1 MRNHFTLENLQRAI
15 QNPRLIRRELIR
27 LASLPFN
34 HGYGYYTDRTLPE
47 SIDMMEK
54 DWDNLIILDACRCDY
69 FEDQHSFDKQAER
82 VVSPGKM
89 SWEFMEETF
98 LEDQF
103 HDTIYITSNPFA
115 SGLPEDTFFMSKY
128 LIDEWD
134 NEIGTIH
141 PEDVVN
147 TALQANEKYPN
158 KRLILHFMQPH
169 RPYLGATAEKLRER
183 VNLKGYRNEGDGLQI
198 WGAAKEKKVTVEEVR
213 RAYSESLDIVLDV
226 VSDFLNEING
236 KSVITADHGEMLGE
250 RVFPFTSR
258 VWGHSEGFST
268 PTLREVPWLEIEVKN
283 RREITESEPL
293 ETEET
298 LDENEI
304 KDRLEALGYVE

>member
-1 MRNHFTLENLQRAI
+1 MRNHFNIENFRRGLR
-15 QNPRLIRRELIR
+15 NPRLIRREVHR
-27 LASLPFN
+27 LLSLPFN
-34 HGYGYYTDRTLPE
+34 RGYGWYTDRGAE
-47 SIDMMEK
+47 SVNVMER
-54 DWDNLIILDACRCDY
+54 DWDNLLILDACRADY
-69 FEDQHSFDKQAER
+69 FEDQHDFEESAER

-89 SWEFMEETF
+89 SWEFMQETF
-98 LEDQF
+98 LEEQF

-115 SGLPEDTFFMSKY
+115 TRLPEDTFFKSEY

-134 NEIGTIH
+134 DKIGTIH
-141 PEDVVN
+141 PEDVISA
-147 TALQANEKYPN
+147 ALVSHQEYPN

-169 RPYLGATAEKLRER
+169 RPYLGPTSEKLRER

-198 WGAAKEKKVTVEEVR
+198 WGAVKEGKVTIEEVR

-226 VSDFLNEING
+226 VEDFLEEVDG

-268 PTLREVPWLEIEVKN
+268 PTLREVPWLEVERET
-283 RREITESEPL
+283 RREISESSPVEP
-293 ETEET
+293 EEE
-298 LDENEI
+298 LAEAEVE
-304 KDRLEALGYVE
+304 DRLRALGYTE